1 MERILLVTV
10 RAPVASF
17 RRPLDH
23 NYQRT
28 LPMPPPTTL
37 LGIAGAAL
45 GLSDRELWAPDSPVR
60 ELKVSVWMEEW
71 KQEEPN
77 RAPGRARDMWTVLK
91 IKSGKIAERSPYF
104 RELLFF
110 VRYTLIYGGPEDL
123 LRRLEEAFRD
133 PAYPLSLGR
142 EDELLLM
149 ESIRWGEATP
159 GEPRFRGTILPVDL
173 RETPGA
179 RPILKP
185 GTLLE
190 PPVVERLPLRF
201 RVDAKGIRHPDRIT
215 PLTFLPTGLE
225 LEVPG
230 APALQW
236 EGRNFT
242 WLNSSPSRT
251 SPSSPI

>member
-1 MERILLVTV
+1 MPNGVEPIVVVRV

-60 ELKVSVWMEEW
+60 GLKVSVWMEEEM
-71 KQEEPN
+71 EEES
-77 RAPGRARDMWTVLK
+77 GRARDMWTVLK

-110 VRYTLIYGGPEDL
+110 VRYTLFYGGSEDL
-123 LRRLEEAFRD
+123 LHQVERAFRD

-142 EDELLLM
+142 EDELMLV
-149 ESIRWGEATP
+149 EAISRGEAAP
-159 GEPRFRGTILPVDL
+159 GAARFRGTVLPTDI
-173 RETPGA
+173 RRWPGM
-179 RPILKP
+179 RPILTP
-185 GTLLE
+185 GVHFE
-190 PPVVERLPLRF
+190 PPIVETLPLRF
-201 RVDAKGIRHPDRIT
+201 RIDSKGIRHPESPI
-215 PLTFLPTGLE
+215 PLSFLPVGLE
-225 LEVPG
+225 LEVPDM
-230 APALQW
+230 PAFQW
-236 EGRNFT
+236 RERNFT
-242 WLNSSPSRT
+242 WLNS
-251 SPSSPI
+251 

>member
-1 MERILLVTV
+1 MELIVVVQV

-60 ELKVSVWMEEW
+60 GLKVSVWMEEEM
-71 KQEEPN
+71 KEES
-77 RAPGRARDMWTVLK
+77 GRARDMWTVLK

-110 VRYTLIYGGPEDL
+110 ARYTLVYGGDEKL
-123 LRRLEEAFRD
+123 LRRLEAAFRD

-142 EDELLLM
+142 EDELALVEEVTLA
-149 ESIRWGEATP
+149 EATA
-159 GEPRFRGTILPVDL
+159 GELRFRGTVLPGDIRQMPEV
-173 RETPGA
+173 
-179 RPILKP
+179 RPILRE
-185 GTLLE
+185 GAVFE
-190 PPVVERLPLRF
+190 PPVVEKLPLGF
-201 RVDAKGIRHPDRIT
+201 TVDGKGVRHPER
-215 PLTFLPTGLE
+215 PVSLSFLPLGVE
-225 LEVPG
+225 LEVPLEQ
-230 APALQW
+230 ALRF
-236 EGRNFT
+236 EGRSFV
-242 WLNSSPSRT
+242 WLNL
-251 SPSSPI
+251 

>member
-77 RAPGRARDMWTVLK
+77 RTPGRARDMRTVLK

-110 VRYTLIYGGPEDL
+110 VRYTLIFRAIHPDLRRAGGPAAQAGGSFPGS
-123 LRRLEEAFRD
+123 RLS
-133 PAYPLSLGR
+133 PL
-142 EDELLLM
+142 
-149 ESIRWGEATP
+149 
-159 GEPRFRGTILPVDL
+159 PRARG
-173 RETPGA
+173 
-179 RPILKP
+179 
-185 GTLLE
+185 
-190 PPVVERLPLRF
+190 
-201 RVDAKGIRHPDRIT
+201 
-215 PLTFLPTGLE
+215 
-225 LEVPG
+225 
-230 APALQW
+230 
-236 EGRNFT
+236 
-242 WLNSSPSRT
+242 
-251 SPSSPI
+251 